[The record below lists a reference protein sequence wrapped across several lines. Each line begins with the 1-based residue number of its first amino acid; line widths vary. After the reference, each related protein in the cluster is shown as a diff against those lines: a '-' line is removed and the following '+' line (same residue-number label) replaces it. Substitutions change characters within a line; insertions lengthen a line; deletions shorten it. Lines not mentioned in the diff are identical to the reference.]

1 MTEMS
6 SITEK
11 SLLNALIGGD
21 RKAFIQIYEYY
32 WLPLLLHAERMLN
45 DEQQAQDVVQDVF
58 VMLWE
63 KRDTLIIQSS
73 IKGFLYAAT
82 RNRILNVFKKEKVKA
97 NHFNTLAN
105 SEESETIQTDYLIRE
120 KELEALIES
129 EIEKLPPKMRTVFL
143 LKRKDQLSYKEI
155 STTLGISDLT
165 VKTQMNKAIKILR
178 LRLEGLRILFF

>member
-58 VMLWE
+58 VMLS
-63 KRDTLIIQSS
+63 L
-73 IKGFLYAAT
+73 
-82 RNRILNVFKKEKVKA
+82 
-97 NHFNTLAN
+97 
-105 SEESETIQTDYLIRE
+105 
-120 KELEALIES
+120 
-129 EIEKLPPKMRTVFL
+129 
-143 LKRKDQLSYKEI
+143 
-155 STTLGISDLT
+155 
-165 VKTQMNKAIKILR
+165 
-178 LRLEGLRILFF
+178 